1 MFKKHPGVYFE
12 ATFHNTFGY
21 YYPFH
26 QCKALS
32 GYQFYING
40 APLATGDFDIHYII
54 PDSLRNII
62 SSYSELWRSIP
73 GTAQIMNPGSYT
85 WLVFIGIGYLLYK
98 KRLRGS
104 LALVAP
110 FLNILV
116 CIASPVNG
124 YLRYAMPLMA
134 CAPVIVY
141 WCMYYRNKKEV
152 FLAER

>member
-1 MFKKHPGVYFE
+1 
-12 ATFHNTFGY
+12 
-21 YYPFH
+21 
-26 QCKALS
+26 
-32 GYQFYING
+32 
-40 APLATGDFDIHYII
+40 
-54 PDSLRNII
+54 
-62 SSYSELWRSIP
+62 
-73 GTAQIMNPGSYT
+73 MNPGSYT